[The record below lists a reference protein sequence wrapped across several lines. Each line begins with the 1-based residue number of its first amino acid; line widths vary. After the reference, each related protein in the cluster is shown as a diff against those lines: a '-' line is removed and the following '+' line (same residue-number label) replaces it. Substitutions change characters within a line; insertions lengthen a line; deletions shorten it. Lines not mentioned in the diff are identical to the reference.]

1 MGLLFSTQTYLLLPP
16 EGTWAE
22 ALRFHMPQWYIWG
35 LLAPGLIRID
45 RRLPGRERLPN
56 HLLMHIPLG
65 VLWTFAFM
73 AIYVIVEGV
82 LGRTFSSLNV
92 SFFAHHFYSNY
103 IIYWLILGMHVARDY
118 NTEVRQREIK
128 AVQLE
133 KLLAEARLHAL
144 QAQLHPHFLFNTLN
158 AISAFIE
165 QEPKRA
171 RQMMAQLGEL
181 LRFSL
186 DYTERQEITLAEE
199 LAFLDNYLDI
209 ERARFE
215 DHLTIDVHI
224 DPEALGAL
232 VPSFLLQPLVENA
245 IRHGVTARAAAGY
258 IIIAAVRQGDTLVL
272 RVQDNGPG
280 LPDAWRLCDNGGV
293 GLTNTAERLARLFGN
308 RHRFN
313 VEDGAGG
320 GVLVEIELPF
330 HEAPD
335 PASPRPT
342 TVLKAEA

>member
-1 MGLLFSTQTYLLLPP
+1 
-16 EGTWAE
+16 
-22 ALRFHMPQWYIWG
+22 MPQWYIWG
-35 LLAPGLIRID
+35 LLTPGLIWVD
-45 RRLPGRERLPN
+45 RRLPGRERLSK
-56 HLLMHIPLG
+56 HLLMHIPVG

-73 AIYVIVEGV
+73 AILLVVEGI
-82 LGRTFSSLNV
+82 LSGILSSLNV

-103 IIYWLILGMHVARDY
+103 LVYWLILGVHVARDY
-118 NTEVRQREIK
+118 NTEVRQREMK

-133 KLLAEARLHAL
+133 KHLAEARLYAL
-144 QAQLHPHFLFNTLN
+144 RAQLHPHFLFNTLN

-186 DYTERQEITLAEE
+186 DYAERQEITLAEE

-215 DHLTIDVHI
+215 DHLTIDVHV

-245 IRHGVTARAAAGY
+245 IRHGITARAAAGY
-258 IIIAAVRQGDTLVL
+258 INIAAVREGDTLVL

-280 LPDAWRLCDNGGV
+280 LPDAWRLCDNSGV
-293 GLTNTAERLARLFGN
+293 GLTNTAERLAQLFGN
-308 RHRFN
+308 RHRFS
-313 VEDGAGG
+313 VEDAAGG

-330 HEAPD
+330 HEAPH
-335 PASPRPT
+335 PVLPHPT